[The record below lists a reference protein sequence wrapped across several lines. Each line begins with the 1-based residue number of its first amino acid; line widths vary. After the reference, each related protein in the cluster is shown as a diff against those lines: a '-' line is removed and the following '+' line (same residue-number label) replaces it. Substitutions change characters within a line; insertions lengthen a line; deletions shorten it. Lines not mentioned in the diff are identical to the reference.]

1 MDSAARDLNFGYRFL
16 RALKLDKLG
25 KIENALMMIEDNIIK
40 HEQYQNQFK
49 ELSIHLSEELQL
61 ILKMRFY

>member
-1 MDSAARDLNFGYRFL
+1 
-16 RALKLDKLG
+16 
-25 KIENALMMIEDNIIK
+25 MMIEDNIIK
-40 HEQYQNQFK
+40 YEQYQNQFK